1 MNFKVPAGGEIVLV
15 SKVLKN
21 SKNGFGFRNF
31 DTRFKSRI
39 QPGVKLLSRV
49 RQSVTPD
56 RRPQSGV
63 GRRLCL
69 GAVDFFLKIYE
80 KGLHQISP
88 KLGMFLT
95 DRSHYPS

>member
-1 MNFKVPAGGEIVLV
+1 MGLV
-15 SKVLKN
+15 SEISTLGSSLEYN
-21 SKNGFGFRNF
+21 PALN
-31 DTRFKSRI
+31 
-39 QPGVKLLSRV
+39 SRV